1 MRLVALSIALTAA
14 GAAEAQTPSQRL
26 SAASAEAIIKGCAA
40 HAAAKGQSHAI
51 AVHDAGGAPVAFLR
65 MEGNSPGVG
74 AFAME
79 KAKAVAGWGF
89 ATAGMEQAA
98 KETPG
103 FARAPGV
110 VTVGGGVPIF
120 SADGKTFL
128 GGVGVSGEPPLDDA
142 ACAEAGVKAAGL
154 RHERVRG

>member
-1 MRLVALSIALTAA
+1 MRLILGALALLASGAANAQTPTLRLTAA
-14 GAAEAQTPSQRL
+14 
-26 SAASAEAIIKGCAA
+26 SAKAILDGCAA
-40 HAAAKGQSHAI
+40 HAVAKGQSHAI
-51 AVHDAGGAPVAFLR
+51 AVFDAAGAPVAFLR

-79 KAKAVAGWGF
+79 KAKAVSTWGF
-89 ATAGMEQAA
+89 ATANMEKAA
-98 KETPG
+98 AETPG

-110 VTVGGGVPIF
+110 VTVPGGVPIF

-154 RHERVRG
+154 RHQRAQ